1 MFRHPRTWLILLAI
15 WWGVLFY
22 LSHQSRLNPPGP
34 DLKHMDKVYHA
45 TYFMIGGLC
54 FFVWLRCRCPGVRFV
69 AAAIIT
75 VLFCSLLGALDEYH
89 QSFIPNRSGN
99 DWGDWLADTT
109 GGLIGAVLG
118 NFAGSRL
125 RRIEEVGAG

>member
-1 MFRHPRTWLILLAI
+1 MFRRPRTWLFFLAV

-54 FFVWLRCRCPGVRFV
+54 FFVWLRFRRPGLRWLTV
-69 AAAIIT
+69 AAIT
-75 VLFCSLLGALDEYH
+75 VAFCSLTGALDEFH
-89 QSFIPNRSGN
+89 QWFIPNRSAL
-99 DWGDWLADTT
+99 DPGDWVADTV

-118 NFAGSRL
+118 NLAGSRL
-125 RRIEEVGAG
+125 RRSEEMRAG